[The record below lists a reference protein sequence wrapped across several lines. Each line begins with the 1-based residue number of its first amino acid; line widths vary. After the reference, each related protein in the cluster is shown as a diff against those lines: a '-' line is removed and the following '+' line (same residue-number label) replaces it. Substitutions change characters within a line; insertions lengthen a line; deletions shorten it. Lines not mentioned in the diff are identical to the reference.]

1 MSASLHSGGRLR
13 AYLLFLAALLY
24 YFVARSLAHR
34 AALGFASDAW
44 FPLIDQAMLVF
55 LLLVVYGAMGFW
67 IDRQFDP
74 ISQQG
79 LDRRKGWFR
88 EAGLGLSTGWSLAI
102 VCILPMLLVGGIAIY
117 LSAQAS
123 SWGWLLADAAYF
135 ALAALA
141 EEIAFRGYAF
151 QCFVRAVGP
160 LGASLGFA
168 AIYAI
173 IQQLVPGRSTASFF
187 VAFAFA
193 LLLSSAYLRTRALW
207 VSCGLNF
214 GWKASRALFFG
225 LAINGVSTHSPIVQS
240 DPMGPFWLTG
250 GAFGLE
256 GSWLAFFVLLAAI
269 PVVFRITRDLNYRYN
284 APVIIPGGIPVD
296 IDAAARAQHD
306 TAMASPVPAAPQPP
320 QFVQIAQIGS
330 NLTSPAA
337 PAHVPSSAPDTHQP

>member
-1 MSASLHSGGRLR
+1 MSASRHSGGRLR
-13 AYLLFLAALLY
+13 AYLIFLAALLY

-34 AALGFASDAW
+34 AALGFTSDAW
-44 FPLIDQAMLVF
+44 FPLIEQTMLVF
-55 LLLVVYGAMGFW
+55 LLLVVYGIMGFW
-67 IDRQFDP
+67 IDHQLDP

-79 LDRRKGWFR
+79 LDRRKGWLR
-88 EAGLGLSTGWSLAI
+88 ESGLGLSTGWSLAV
-102 VCILPMLLVGGIAIY
+102 VCILPMLLAGGIAVY
-117 LSAQAS
+117 FSAQTS

-135 ALAALA
+135 ALATLA
-141 EEIAFRGYAF
+141 EEVAFRGYAF

-160 LGASLGFA
+160 LGASFGFA

-187 VAFAFA
+187 VAFAFT

-207 VSCGLNF
+207 VSWGLNF
-214 GWKASRALFFG
+214 GWKASRALLFG
-225 LAINGVSTHSPIVQS
+225 LAVNGVSTHSPIVQS

-284 APVIIPGGIPVD
+284 APIIIPGGIPVD

-306 TAMASPVPAAPQPP
+306 AAMATPAAAAPQPP

-330 NLTSPAA
+330 NSSSSEA
-337 PAHVPSSAPDTHQP
+337 PARVPLDSDPNHP